1 MGLDEIKN
9 KVEGFLKDEKKS
21 DDLLDKAADVAKKA
35 TGGKFDEKVDAAR
48 EAADKK
54 IGTE

>member
-21 DDLLDKAADVAKKA
+21 DDLLDKAADVAKKV